1 MPFPLNF
8 LELLCYLIRKHG
20 CWPWKRLPFTG
31 VPIFFYF
38 RTLALINMLLTAKNQ
53 EVGILNP
60 LTAVRLRERNADK
73 GDAYLG
79 RCHILREQEGHI

>member
-1 MPFPLNF
+1 MEETPFHRSSHI
-8 LELLCYLIRKHG
+8 LL
-20 CWPWKRLPFTG
+20 FQDS
-31 VPIFFYF
+31 
-38 RTLALINMLLTAKNQ
+38 LALINMPLTARNQ

-60 LTAVRLRERNADK
+60 LTAVRLRERKADK

>member
-1 MPFPLNF
+1 MPFPINF
-8 LELLCYLIRKHG
+8 LELLCYLILKYG
-20 CWPWKRLPFTG
+20 CWPWKRLPFTRI
-31 VPIFFYF
+31 PIFFYF

-53 EVGILNP
+53 EVGIPNP

-73 GDAYLG
+73 GDGYLG